1 MMNQRQRELRRAAA
15 RAFMESL
22 DQLHNTL
29 QSPETQPAQPEP
41 DTAQPKGLKATPLL
55 QFDLNTFEQAVAD
68 IEAFIEN
75 QKQGEGE
82 SC

>member
-22 DQLHNTL
+22 DQLHDTL
-29 QSPETQPAQPEP
+29 QSPETQPAHP
-41 DTAQPKGLKATPLL
+41 DSPQPKGLKATPPP
-55 QFDLNTFEQAVAD
+55 QFDLSTFEQAVAD
-68 IEAFIEN
+68 IEAFIEK
-75 QKQGEGE
+75 QKEEEGE